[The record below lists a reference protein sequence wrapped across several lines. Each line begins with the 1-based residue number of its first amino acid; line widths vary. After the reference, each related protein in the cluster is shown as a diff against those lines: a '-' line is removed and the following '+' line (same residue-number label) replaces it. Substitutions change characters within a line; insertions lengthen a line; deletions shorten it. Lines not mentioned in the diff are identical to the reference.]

1 MFFKKPAASFT
12 KEEGVSPSCPLSLD
26 HYTHGNKSTFSLL
39 QRVYGHRLNLNCN
52 PKGRKSTS
60 GYVDNVPKLG
70 GHYTHL
76 DEYPP

>member
-1 MFFKKPAASFT
+1 MFKKKPAASFT

-26 HYTHGNKSTFSLL
+26 HYAHGNKLTFSLL